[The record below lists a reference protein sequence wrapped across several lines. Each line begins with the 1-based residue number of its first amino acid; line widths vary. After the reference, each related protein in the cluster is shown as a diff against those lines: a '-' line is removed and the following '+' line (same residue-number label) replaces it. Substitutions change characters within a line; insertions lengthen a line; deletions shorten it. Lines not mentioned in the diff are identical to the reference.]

1 MGCNNDATTDRT
13 KVCLPSLKGQD
24 GSWEN
29 IQKYDFMVAEVTQ
42 AYGEDGTVAF
52 TGNNSF
58 RHISCLVQFD
68 IKAAG
73 TLSDAVLTNL
83 SLEGGNIISS
93 ATYSFETEKV
103 TLTQEGDSDL
113 LSVSL
118 NNHSMADEK
127 EGVSY
132 YFILNQKTSDTPVS
146 LTLEYSVAGKSY
158 AASISTFAKDNAFK
172 EGTHQKYNIA
182 VNGKEIQITGGE
194 IGSWNDGGEMG
205 DINLDVKTGDEENK

>member
-1 MGCNNDATTDRT
+1 
-13 KVCLPSLKGQD
+13 
-24 GSWEN
+24 
-29 IQKYDFMVAEVTQ
+29 
-42 AYGEDGTVAF
+42 
-52 TGNNSF
+52 
-58 RHISCLVQFD
+58 
-68 IKAAG
+68 
-73 TLSDAVLTNL
+73 
-83 SLEGGNIISS
+83 
-93 ATYSFETEKV
+93 
-103 TLTQEGDSDL
+103 
-113 LSVSL
+113 
-118 NNHSMADEK
+118 MADEN

>member
-1 MGCNNDATTDRT
+1 MPINW
-13 KVCLPSLKGQD
+13 V
-24 GSWEN
+24 
-29 IQKYDFMVAEVTQ
+29 
-42 AYGEDGTVAF
+42 
-52 TGNNSF
+52 
-58 RHISCLVQFD
+58 
-68 IKAAG
+68 
-73 TLSDAVLTNL
+73 

>member
-1 MGCNNDATTDRT
+1 MPCT
-13 KVCLPSLKGQD
+13 LFSLLMLILFASISYYARSCG
-24 GSWEN
+24 
-29 IQKYDFMVAEVTQ
+29 F
-42 AYGEDGTVAF
+42 ED
-52 TGNNSF
+52 
-58 RHISCLVQFD
+58 
-68 IKAAG
+68 
-73 TLSDAVLTNL
+73 
-83 SLEGGNIISS
+83 
-93 ATYSFETEKV
+93 
-103 TLTQEGDSDL
+103 
-113 LSVSL
+113 
-118 NNHSMADEK
+118 
-127 EGVSY
+127 